1 MQTKA
6 VVVVAALIGVAGQAH
21 AGLMSTHNLVVL
33 GNFSSN
39 SDVEGRSFIGG
50 NFSAPNASNY
60 GTHLTP
66 ASAWLGVDVLSVAGN
81 MTIGNQ
87 IQLQAGNLRRGGS
100 RSGNVN
106 YNGGG
111 VEIVDP
117 SLPSQVSSIV
127 SELTVTS
134 ATLHALTPD
143 SVLNLPSPQPGPA
156 QFVAS
161 PGGDGIAVF
170 SINGDNLF
178 ESGLVQQIELA
189 ANGATSIVVN
199 VSGTDINWNNGSM
212 VGSWLNPGVRTT
224 TIWNF
229 FEAQTINLQRNFN
242 GAILAPFAHLTNNT
256 AIDGSVFVASM
267 AATGEVHLPNYTG
280 YLPSPGATGVGVCGL
295 LVAARRR
302 RGA

>member
-1 MQTKA
+1 MKMKA
-6 VVVVAALIGVAGQAH
+6 VAVVAVLAGSCGVAN

-33 GNFSSN
+33 QNFSSN
-39 SDVEGRSFIGG
+39 SDVEGRTFIGG
-50 NFSAPNASNY
+50 NFSSPNASNY

-66 ASAWLGVDVLSVAGN
+66 ASNWLGVDVLSVAGN

-100 RSGNVN
+100 RTGNVN

-111 VEIVDP
+111 TEIVDP
-117 SLPSQVSSIV
+117 SLASQVAGIV
-127 SELTVTS
+127 SELTLTS
-134 ATLHALTPD
+134 AALQALTPD

-156 QFVAS
+156 QFIAN
-161 PGGDGIAVF
+161 PGGDGVAVF
-170 SINGDNLF
+170 NINGDNLF

-212 VGSWLNPGVRTT
+212 VGNWLSQGVRAT

-256 AIDGSVFVASM
+256 AIDGSVFVESM
-267 AATGEVHLPNYTG
+267 AATGEVHLPNYSG
-280 YLPSPGATGVGVCGL
+280 YIPSPGTAVVAAGL
-295 LVAARRR
+295 LGLAGRRR
-302 RGA
+302 RA